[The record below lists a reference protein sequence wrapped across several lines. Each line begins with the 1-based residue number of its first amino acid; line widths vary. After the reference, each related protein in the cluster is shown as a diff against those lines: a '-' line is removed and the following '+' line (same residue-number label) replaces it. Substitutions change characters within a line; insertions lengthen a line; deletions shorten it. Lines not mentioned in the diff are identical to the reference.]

1 MTLLVGYIA
10 LALGFSFL
18 CSILE
23 ATLLSITPGYIGRMV
38 TDRPKVGARLRDL
51 KSDVDRP
58 LAAILSLNTIAN
70 TVGAAGAGAQAQ
82 VVFGSKAMAIASAV
96 LTLLILVFSE
106 IIPKTLGATYW
117 RSLAPFASSAVPVLI
132 FAMSPL
138 VWLSKGVTR
147 LLKRGAEDDKAHA
160 ISKEEIAALA
170 QLGSEQGLFHQNET
184 RILANLFRFGLL
196 RARDIMTP
204 RTVMFCI
211 PGDKTVRE
219 VVPRG
224 SLPGFASKD
233 DTMQTTSTVFSRII
247 VYGESQDDVL
257 GYVLKSELFL
267 AAAQGEL
274 EVPVGRMVREI
285 LVVPETLSVT
295 SLFERLLNEREHIA
309 LVVDE
314 YGGVDGVVTMEDV
327 LETLLGLE
335 IVDEA
340 DTAED
345 MREMARRRWR
355 ERRVK
360 LGTLPPP
367 PDDVLTT
374 AIETK

>member
-1 MTLLVGYIA
+1 
-10 LALGFSFL
+10 
-18 CSILE
+18 
-23 ATLLSITPGYIGRMV
+23 
-38 TDRPKVGARLRDL
+38 
-51 KSDVDRP
+51 
-58 LAAILSLNTIAN
+58 
-70 TVGAAGAGAQAQ
+70 
-82 VVFGSKAMAIASAV
+82 
-96 LTLLILVFSE
+96 
-106 IIPKTLGATYW
+106 
-117 RSLAPFASSAVPVLI
+117 
-132 FAMSPL
+132 
-138 VWLSKGVTR
+138 
-147 LLKRGAEDDKAHA
+147 
-160 ISKEEIAALA
+160 
-170 QLGSEQGLFHQNET
+170 
-184 RILANLFRFGLL
+184 
-196 RARDIMTP
+196 MTP

-211 PGDKTVRE
+211 PGFKTVRE
-219 VVPRG
+219 VVPHG
-224 SLPGFASKD
+224 SLPGFAKND
-233 DTMQTTSTVFSRII
+233 RVQTTTTVFSRII

-274 EVPVGRMVREI
+274 DLEIGSMVREI

-295 SLFERLLNEREHIA
+295 TLFERLLNEREHIA

-367 PDDVLTT
+367 SDDVLTP